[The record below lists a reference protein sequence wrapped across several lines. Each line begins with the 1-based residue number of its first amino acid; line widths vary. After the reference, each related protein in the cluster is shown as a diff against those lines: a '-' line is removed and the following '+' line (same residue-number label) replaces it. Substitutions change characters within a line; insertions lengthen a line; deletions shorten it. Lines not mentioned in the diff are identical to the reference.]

1 MMETTKLDNDES
13 NEVRM
18 LEKETVQLDINK
30 AMNTN
35 NDLNSQAEKIDNVSD
50 ASSHLTHSSMS
61 ICSSAAGRGATKVYY
76 HIDDEQTPYC
86 TELPVPNNR
95 VTLGDFKRVL
105 NRTNFKYY
113 CKAIDSEV
121 GGEVKAEIRDDAQQL
136 TRSSNG
142 HFELFLLT
150 AENSNSDGN
159 SSGVSK
165 LASMKKVPLGPTTIY
180 PFTSS
185 QHYRPRNRCDSNYVS
200 GNHTRQ
206 PFDDSTLY
214 TNETDHRLYSDDE
227 SRLSTSTDNIT
238 SVSRQRYN
246 LYRRRRRQAPRNRR
260 KPSRASSLS
269 SMTETSMALEVI
281 TVTLN
286 MDSAVNF
293 LGISIVGQSSS
304 RGDNGIYVANVIKGG
319 AVALDGRIEPGDMIL
334 QVNDVSFENFKN
346 DKAVEVLKQAV
357 NRQGPIKLTVAK
369 SFDSGR
375 ANYFSVPVR
384 EPVRPIDTHAWV
396 QHTNAVRG
404 MAVGTI
410 VSAMNSIPEGSEG
423 APTPIPAHNQY
434 HPREQMVNMLNIPPS
449 ITQHQQRSACSSNTT
464 ATSTNGSGGVA
475 PQIVLGQGGVFLA
488 VQPRLDINSDKRIII
503 RAMVAIGS
511 GLEIRDRTWL
521 KIPIP
526 MSFLGSSLVDWL
538 IQNVDGLK
546 TRKEARKYASDLL
559 KERFI
564 AHVVNKQVFTEQCYY
579 VFGDNCSDLLLLR
592 NGIEHG
598 SALVRNPQNQAV
610 LANQRL
616 FHDRDCGTQVPYML
630 HTNFGGSEY
639 AMPSVSPYPPPVIPM
654 QTTLEYSNQQ
664 RQLHKLVPQNPVHT
678 QTRFDQFGANSQASN
693 NSNEES
699 SGSEHRRKA
708 MLPPAPSLTSIGQ
721 PQYFQPHQFF
731 PGQIHRTSQPTGP
744 PPTTPDDVNSM
755 MLNRFCG
762 INGTFQQQTMSQQ
775 NGRVGVA
782 TENFFV
788 EHF

>member
-1 MMETTKLDNDES
+1 MMETTKLENDES

-30 AMNTN
+30 SINTN
-35 NDLNSQAEKIDNVSD
+35 NDLNSQAEKIDKVSD

-61 ICSSAAGRGATKVYY
+61 VCSSAAGRGATKVYY

-165 LASMKKVPLGPTTIY
+165 LASMKKVPLGPTALY

-185 QHYRPRNRCDSNYVS
+185 QHYRPRNRC
-200 GNHTRQ
+200 NHTRQ

-384 EPVRPIDTHAWV
+384 EPVRPI
-396 QHTNAVRG
+396 
-404 MAVGTI
+404 
-410 VSAMNSIPEGSEG
+410 GSEG

-434 HPREQMVNMLNIPPS
+434 HPHEQMVNMLNIPTS
-449 ITQHQQRSACSSNTT
+449 IAQHQQRSACSSNTT

-488 VQPRLDINSDKRIII
+488 VQPRLDINSDKRMII
-503 RAMVAIGS
+503 RAMIAIGS

-598 SALVRNPQNQAV
+598 SVLVRNPQNQAL
-610 LANQRL
+610 LANQRFL
-616 FHDRDCGTQVPYML
+616 NDRDCGTQVPYML

-639 AMPSVSPYPPPVIPM
+639 AMPSVSPYPPPGIPL
-654 QTTLEYSNQQ
+654 QTTLEYSTQQ

-731 PGQIHRTSQPTGP
+731 QGQIHRTSQPTGP

-762 INGTFQQQTMSQQ
+762 INGTFQQQVMSQQ